1 MDKGAK
7 YGCILDNRRTNV
19 EEDVN
24 LTIIHRYRRLCPKLV
39 RLASRAANIEETFAL
54 IEKMIE
60 EFRKEKKNE
69 VEDIATKN
77 VASHQLPHRMSL
89 CSSNENLDPN

>member
-1 MDKGAK
+1 M
-7 YGCILDNRRTNV
+7 

-24 LTIIHRYRRLCPKLV
+24 LTNTHRYRRLCPKLV
-39 RLASRAANIEETFAL
+39 RLASQAANIEKTFAL

-60 EFRKEKKNE
+60 EFEKKKKK

-77 VASHQLPHRMSL
+77 VAGHQLPHQMSL
-89 CSSNENLDPN
+89 CSSNENLDTNQHLENWINYKVHP

>member
-1 MDKGAK
+1 M
-7 YGCILDNRRTNV
+7 

-24 LTIIHRYRRLCPKLV
+24 LTNTNRYRRLCPKLV
-39 RLASRAANIEETFAL
+39 RLASRAANIEKTFAL

-60 EFRKEKKNE
+60 EFEKKKKKK

-77 VASHQLPHRMSL
+77 VAGHQLPHQMSL
-89 CSSNENLDPN
+89 CSNENLDTNQHLENWINYKVHP

>member
-1 MDKGAK
+1 M
-7 YGCILDNRRTNV
+7 

-24 LTIIHRYRRLCPKLV
+24 LTNTHRYRRLCPKLV
-39 RLASRAANIEETFAL
+39 RLASRAANIEKTFAL

-60 EFRKEKKNE
+60 EFEKKK

-77 VASHQLPHRMSL
+77 VVGHQLPHQMSL
-89 CSSNENLDPN
+89 CSSNENLDTNQHLENWINYKVHP